1 MTRPARPPSPAVRK
15 LPLRHRIHRTT
26 GVLAGLVL
34 IYLAG
39 TGVPLQWTDSLN
51 LGGRYVTSTL
61 LLDVYGIRPPTSGV
75 RSSDAY
81 FVGHLLFLD
90 RVPVAEA
97 DSFQGAVR
105 LAPIS
110 VLAAGPRL
118 LLVPVDDPR
127 AAESIRLS
135 GLALRIGRAAERVII
150 ETTEGLRSFDPATF
164 ELVRIDAS
172 PEPVEWASLM
182 PVEGPELARLAG
194 AARQRVLTLERLLQD
209 LHSGRAFGS
218 IGVWVV
224 NLASLALMVLAATGL
239 WIWWRSR

>member
-1 MTRPARPPSPAVRK
+1 MTRPTRPRSPAVRK

-26 GVLAGLVL
+26 GILAGLVL
-34 IYLAG
+34 VYLAG

-51 LGGRYVTSTL
+51 LGSRHVTSSL
-61 LLDVYGIRPPTSGV
+61 LLDWYGIQPPNSGV

-81 FVGHLLFLD
+81 FVGQLLFLD

-97 DSFQGAVR
+97 DSFQGAVP
-105 LAPIS
+105 LAPIQ

-118 LLVPVDDPR
+118 LLVPVDDPP

-135 GLALRIGRAAERVII
+135 GRAIRIGRAAERVII
-150 ETTEGLRSFDPATF
+150 ETTEGLRSLDPVTF

-172 PEPVEWASLM
+172 PEAVEWASLT
-182 PVEGPELARLAG
+182 PVEGPELEGLAA

-218 IGVWVV
+218 IGLWIV
-224 NLASLALMVLAATGL
+224 NLASLALIVLAATGL
-239 WIWWRSR
+239 WMWWRSR